1 MVVYKKEKIIPK
13 NLVIYKNS
21 ELAKKKVA
29 KYATWVRCTEK
40 YDYQEYCKIRSYK
53 PELRWYLTL

>member
-21 ELAKKKVA
+21 ELAKKKLQSTPHE
-29 KYATWVRCTEK
+29 YAALKNMTTKNTVR
-40 YDYQEYCKIRSYK
+40 SG
-53 PELRWYLTL
+53 LTSLNLDGI